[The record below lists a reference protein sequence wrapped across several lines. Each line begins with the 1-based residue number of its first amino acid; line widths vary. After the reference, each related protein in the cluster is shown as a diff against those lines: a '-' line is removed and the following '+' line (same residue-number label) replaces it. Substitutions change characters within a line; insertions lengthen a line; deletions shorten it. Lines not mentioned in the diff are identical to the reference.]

1 MTRICSRLL
10 RAGLL
15 VGALSFGAAAQ
26 AQSPSGMIGRLQAE
40 GFDRIEVSRTLLG
53 RVRIEARG
61 NGQRR
66 EIVFNP
72 RTGEVLRDYARA
84 DDDRD
89 DDRRD
94 RGRGRDR
101 DDRDD
106 DDEDNDDDDDNGG
119 GSGNSGSG
127 SGNSG
132 SGSGDG
138 GDDDD

>member
-1 MTRICSRLL
+1 MCSRLL

-15 VGALSFGAAAQ
+15 VGALSFGVAAQ
-26 AQSPSGMIGRLQAE
+26 AQTASGMIGRLQAE

-84 DDDRD
+84 DDDSD

-94 RGRGRDR
+94 RGRGRGRDDR

-106 DDEDNDDDDDNGG
+106 DDDDNDDDDDDDG

-127 SGNSG
+127 SSNSG
-132 SGSGDG
+132 SGSGGG
-138 GDDDD
+138 GDNDE